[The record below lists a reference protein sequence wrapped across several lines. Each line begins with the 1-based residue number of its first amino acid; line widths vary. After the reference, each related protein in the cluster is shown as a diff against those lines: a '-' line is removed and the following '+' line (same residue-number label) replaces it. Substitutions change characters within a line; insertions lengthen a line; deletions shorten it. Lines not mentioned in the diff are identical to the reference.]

1 MAHCHSPLFL
11 KILKGR
17 KMHETWELVKNIA
30 QVISIFLMPI
40 AGWVMWSIIT
50 HSKQIIVLEQKV
62 NDSLNNRM
70 TSLEDKVGSIQDKI
84 DDVHTSLGE
93 CRLSINNLAV
103 NSQRIEEKF
112 DILIQKVDDNR
123 WT

>member
-1 MAHCHSPLFL
+1 MY
-11 KILKGR
+11 
-17 KMHETWELVKNIA
+17 ETWELAKNIA
-30 QVISIFLMPI
+30 QVVSIFLMPLV
-40 AGWVMWSIIT
+40 AWVMWSIIT
-50 HSKQIIVLEQKV
+50 HNKQIIVLEQKV

-70 TSLEDKVGSIQDKI
+70 TSIEDKVGNIEEKI
-84 DDVHTSLGE
+84 DDVHASLGE

-103 NSQRIEEKF
+103 NSERIEEKF